1 MAEPT
6 KGTSGVTPTLGLTG
20 ATVNA
25 MALIAPGAFLWIT
38 YQLQAAAT
46 SPSGAS
52 VANDMWAGIS
62 LALIVAFL
70 TALSYAQLA
79 ARYPEAGFG
88 SAYYFAEKAFLDK
101 EETTHHKWARLAKI
115 VTGWAAHLF
124 YWVYPGVMVAFMA
137 TLISYIYNAFTG
149 ADLPI
154 VAQCVIAIVF
164 AFFTG
169 YVAFRGVTG
178 STSAAVLVN
187 VVQIVSLVGFSVL
200 AIVYRI
206 MNPEHATQW
215 AFSGGFDVVMPHSFE
230 GVLVQSTIAI
240 LILVGFESC
249 SALAAETHN
258 PRRNI
263 PRAIILSLVIQG
275 LICYLFEYFAASF
288 MVSDK
293 LTATVAATPQAA
305 AKTVMGM
312 EAAAASGAPI
322 GDMAILLGNALLG
335 GIGFGLMIT
344 IAITV
349 AWAVFGTT
357 LSCFNT
363 AVRITYAMSQ
373 DDEMPEILN
382 ALHGNYATPHK
393 ALWALVTFS
402 CVIAIIGL
410 FWGVVGLTGIT
421 LASNFG
427 TFVLYGLT
435 CMWTLIAFK
444 GQANFSLLKHGI
456 IPVLGMVTNVIM
468 LAGIT
473 YLYFTGTPD
482 SVEEADICFA
492 IAGGWALVSIVY
504 VLMTSKRKGKAV
516 IGARAV

>member
-46 SPSGAS
+46 APSGAS
-52 VANDMWAGIS
+52 VANDMWAGIF

-70 TALSYAQLA
+70 TAISYAQLA

-101 EETTHHKWARLAKI
+101 EESTHHKWARLAKI

-137 TLISYIYNAFTG
+137 TLIAYIYNAFTG
-149 ADLPI
+149 ADMPI
-154 VAQCVIAIVF
+154 LVQCVIAIAF

-178 STSAAVLVN
+178 STTAAVVVN
-187 VVQIVSLVGFSVL
+187 VVQIVSLVTFSVL

-275 LICYLFEYFAASF
+275 LICYLFEYFAGSF
-288 MVSDK
+288 MVSEK
-293 LTATVAATPQAA
+293 LVSTVAATPQAA

-357 LSCFNT
+357 LSCLNT

-373 DDEMPEILN
+373 DEEMPEILN
-382 ALHGNYATPHK
+382 ALHGRYTTPHR
-393 ALWALVTFS
+393 ALWVLVAFS

-444 GQANFSLLKHGI
+444 GQANFSVLKHGI
-456 IPVLGMVTNVIM
+456 IPVLGMITNVIM
-468 LAGIT
+468 LAGII
-473 YLYFTGTPD
+473 YLYFTGNAD
-482 SVEEADICFA
+482 SQTEAYICFS
-492 IAGGWALVSIVY
+492 IAGIWAAVSAVY
-504 VLMTSKRKGKAV
+504 VVVSSSRKGKAV

>member
-46 SPSGAS
+46 APSGAS
-52 VANDMWAGIS
+52 VANDMWAGIF

-70 TALSYAQLA
+70 TAISYAQLA

-101 EETTHHKWARLAKI
+101 EESTHHKWARLAKI

-137 TLISYIYNAFTG
+137 TLLSYIYNAVTG
-149 ADLPI
+149 ADMPI
-154 VAQCVIAIVF
+154 AVQCVIAIAF

-178 STSAAVLVN
+178 STTAAVVVN
-187 VVQIVSLVGFSVL
+187 VVQIVSLVTFSVL

-206 MNPEHATQW
+206 MNPEHVTQW
-215 AFSGGFDVVMPHSFE
+215 AFSGGWDVVMPHSFE

-258 PRRNI
+258 PKRNI
-263 PRAIILSLVIQG
+263 PRAIILSLIIQG
-275 LICYLFEYFAASF
+275 LVCYLFEYFAASY
-288 MVSDK
+288 MIGEKLVS
-293 LTATVAATPQAA
+293 TVAATPQAA

-312 EAAAASGAPI
+312 EAAAASSAPI

-363 AVRITYAMSQ
+363 AVRITYAMSR

-393 ALWALVTFS
+393 ALWALVVFS
-402 CVIAIIGL
+402 CVIAIVGL

-444 GQANFSLLKHGI
+444 GQPNFSVLKHGI
-456 IPVLGMVTNVIM
+456 IPVLGMITNVIM
-468 LAGIT
+468 LVGII
-473 YLYFTGTPD
+473 YLYFTGNAD

-504 VLMTSKRKGKAV
+504 VLMSSARKGKAIV
-516 IGARAV
+516 GSRAA

>member
-1 MAEPT
+1 
-6 KGTSGVTPTLGLTG
+6 
-20 ATVNA
+20 
-25 MALIAPGAFLWIT
+25 
-38 YQLQAAAT
+38 
-46 SPSGAS
+46 
-52 VANDMWAGIS
+52 
-62 LALIVAFL
+62 
-70 TALSYAQLA
+70 
-79 ARYPEAGFG
+79 
-88 SAYYFAEKAFLDK
+88 
-101 EETTHHKWARLAKI
+101 
-115 VTGWAAHLF
+115 
-124 YWVYPGVMVAFMA
+124 
-137 TLISYIYNAFTG
+137 
-149 ADLPI
+149 
-154 VAQCVIAIVF
+154 
-164 AFFTG
+164 
-169 YVAFRGVTG
+169 
-178 STSAAVLVN
+178 
-187 VVQIVSLVGFSVL
+187 
-200 AIVYRI
+200 
-206 MNPEHATQW
+206 
-215 AFSGGFDVVMPHSFE
+215 
-230 GVLVQSTIAI
+230 
-240 LILVGFESC
+240 
-249 SALAAETHN
+249 
-258 PRRNI
+258 
-263 PRAIILSLVIQG
+263 
-275 LICYLFEYFAASF
+275 
-288 MVSDK
+288 
-293 LTATVAATPQAA
+293 
-305 AKTVMGM
+305 M

-516 IGARAV
+516 IGARAA